1 VVTLIFGFVGAKSVA
16 AGKISG
22 EPLVDT
28 AI

>member
-1 VVTLIFGFVGAKSVA
+1 LIFGFVGAKSVA
-16 AGKISG
+16 AGKITD